1 MHLNLNNI
9 IIRTALLEACDW
21 NEQKLESAIND
32 ISLYLSNLVIAD
44 SSSWI
49 NTKYN
54 IQFDLQNMVNKQV
67 SAIIMNEIKLARQE
81 LLTLMELP
89 EQ

>member
-9 IIRTALLEACDW
+9 FVHTALLEACDW
-21 NEQKLESAIND
+21 NEQKLESAIRD
-32 ISLYLSNLVIAD
+32 ISLYLSNLVVAD

-89 EQ
+89 E